1 MSEQEQE
8 LTEEQRD
15 ATDEN
20 PFGDEPDEDGSEETF
35 FGWIAQKAQG
45 NFAAARPI
53 IDGYMR
59 RMQALDAEIG
69 AVTESVDEQIAT
81 HEAEADKLR
90 DVRNKLVGD
99 YRQEQTRITWMLEGA
114 WADFPNDIKDI
125 IGSRSQTWKLPSGSI
140 SARARQPVLA
150 YDEEAA
156 IAFVENLPDLEAQ
169 GRLLKHT
176 TSLMRS
182 EMKKLVEVRPSGDV
196 VWTDTGEILD
206 FAVAEIRGDA
216 ITVTP
221 RPPAAQ
227 EGK

>member
-1 MSEQEQE
+1 MSEQERE
-8 LTEEQRD
+8 LTEEQQD

-20 PFGDEPDEDGSEETF
+20 PFGDEPDEEGSEETF
-35 FGWIAQKAQG
+35 FGWIAKKTG
-45 NFAAARPI
+45 GDFAAARPI
-53 IDGYMR
+53 IDRYMR

-81 HEAEADKLR
+81 HEAEAEALR
-90 DVRNKLVGD
+90 DLRNKLTGD
-99 YRQEQTRITWMLEGA
+99 YKQEQTRITWMLEGA
-114 WADFPNDIKDI
+114 WADFREPIAAILGRGKI
-125 IGSRSQTWKLPSGSI
+125 WKLTGGSI
-140 SARARQPVLA
+140 SARSQEPVLA
-150 YDEEAA
+150 YDEAA
-156 IAFVENLPDLEAQ
+156 AVAFVEELNDLEVQ
-169 GRLLKHT
+169 GRLLSHT
-176 TSLMRS
+176 TSLKRS

-196 VWTDTGEILD
+196 VWTDTGEVLD

>member
-8 LTEEQRD
+8 PTEEQQD

-20 PFGDEPDEDGSEETF
+20 PFGDEPDEEGSEETF
-35 FGWIAQKAQG
+35 FGWIAKKTG
-45 NFAAARPI
+45 GDFAAARPI
-53 IDGYMR
+53 IDRYMR

-90 DVRNKLVGD
+90 DVRNKLTGD
-99 YRQEQTRITWMLEGA
+99 YKQEQTRITWMLEGA
-114 WADFPNDIKDI
+114 WADFPDDIKAI
-125 IGSRSQTWKLPSGSI
+125 LGRGKTWKLTNGSI
-140 SARARQPVLA
+140 SARAQQPVLA

-176 TSLMRS
+176 TSLVRS
-182 EMKKLVEVRPSGDV
+182 EMKKLVDILPNGAVAWNG
-196 VWTDTGEILD
+196 TGEILD